1 MTRSSDTPGRK
12 ALRQAYK
19 QAAQVYAAPPVL
31 TLSEWADKYRY
42 LSPEDSAAAGRWVT
56 ESAPYQREPM
66 DACSDA
72 LVEDVVFMWSAQT
85 GKTQSLLNVLGYYIH
100 QDPAPILMLQ
110 PTIEMA
116 QTVSKDRFAPMLRD
130 TPVLRGKVKDPRA
143 RDAGNTISHKTFAGG
158 HVTFAGANSP
168 ASLASRPIRI
178 LLCDEVDR
186 YPPSAGTEG
195 DPVSLARK
203 RTTTFW
209 NRKRIYTST
218 PTLKGSSRIEALYEA
233 SDRRKFWVPCP
244 HCADMQVLA
253 FG

>member
-1 MTRSSDTPGRK
+1 MRRSSETPGRK
-12 ALRQAYK
+12 AFLQECRGD
-19 QAAQVYAAPPVL
+19 AQVFAAPPVL
-31 TLSEWADKYRY
+31 TLSEWADQYRY

-130 TPVLRGKVKDPRA
+130 TPVLRGKVKD
-143 RDAGNTISHKTFAGG
+143 
-158 HVTFAGANSP
+158 
-168 ASLASRPIRI
+168 
-178 LLCDEVDR
+178 
-186 YPPSAGTEG
+186 
-195 DPVSLARK
+195 
-203 RTTTFW
+203 
-209 NRKRIYTST
+209 
-218 PTLKGSSRIEALYEA
+218 
-233 SDRRKFWVPCP
+233 
-244 HCADMQVLA
+244 
-253 FG
+253 